1 MFLLLRSSRQICLH
15 VASIAADNFLRRA
28 LPLSGKLPNTV
39 VTFITVITYIIF
51 EGSPDVILS
60 FFLALSLTAGSF
72 RLPPWM
78 SSMMAEVLGLTDSQS
93 QESY

>member
-1 MFLLLRSSRQICLH
+1 
-15 VASIAADNFLRRA
+15 

-39 VTFITVITYIIF
+39 VTFITVITYIII

-60 FFLALSLTAGSF
+60 FFLALSF

-78 SSMMAEVLGLTDSQS
+78 SSMMAEVLELTDSQS